1 VELGQKLGFERFHP
15 GGHFGN
21 KAFFDRGHAIPHGVD
36 AFAQAF
42 LHDVGAFVQMT
53 LHSRE

>member
-1 VELGQKLGFERFHP
+1 MELGQKLGFERFHP